1 MLSLVGNQD
10 FFGGIMLSLV
20 GNQDVGRDNAFIGW

>member
-1 MLSLVGNQD
+1 MLSLLVTRML
-10 FFGGIMLSLV
+10 GGIMLSLV